1 MTDRG
6 ARLGRCVIATVVA
19 AGSLAIAAGPAA
31 ARSGADP
38 AATGEDGRAL
48 GLVAQQFVVGPDAP
62 LALTVSLPPGFDP
75 TDLDSDWSVVVT
87 SHVPIVDRAVFDDA
101 RNGSLPRVV
110 DSLRLSL
117 DPPPRSRPST
127 SACRGNSRSPC
138 PPSRSTTP
146 RPRCNSPPPG

>member
-48 GLVAQQFVVGPDAP
+48 GLVAKQFVVGPDAP
-62 LALTVSLPPGFDP
+62 LALTVSHIE
-75 TDLDSDWSVVVT
+75 S
-87 SHVPIVDRAVFDDA
+87 
-101 RNGSLPRVV
+101 SLAN
-110 DSLRLSL
+110 DFHE
-117 DPPPRSRPST
+117 
-127 SACRGNSRSPC
+127 SAICALG
-138 PPSRSTTP
+138 
-146 RPRCNSPPPG
+146 